1 MSGWRSSACWRR
13 AAPWGR
19 PWRQGIGAGVFP
31 DAGAID
37 RFLRVED
44 VTEPDPGRAA
54 LYADLTDRLEQAY
67 LRLRG
72 FA

>member
-1 MSGWRSSACWRR
+1 MEGCSLG
-13 AAPWGR
+13 AALAA
-19 PWRQGIGAGVFP
+19 GIGAGVFP